1 MEAEEKFQISNDI
14 AYYLLKHFE
23 SITLEEHQE
32 LEKAHK
38 RSRQINRQFSTIGSK
53 FKRDRI
59 SGYRQ
64 LLDIINSNE
73 PDEVIMQNNGRK
85 AHIFKFDFDIGTDH
99 IQKIS
104 ALTTPQKSQ
113 IITENRVGYIIRTIK
128 IEAPSTKQLVVIS
141 DGLNVI
147 TAYPGTYGPPLP
159 IETMDAALFEQCSRF
174 WEEHV
179 FINN

>member
-1 MEAEEKFQISNDI
+1 MEAKEKFQINSDI
-14 AYYLLKHFE
+14 AYYLLKHFD
-23 SITLEEHQE
+23 SITFEEHQE
-32 LEKAHK
+32 LEKAQR
-38 RSRQINRQFSTIGSK
+38 RSRQINRQFSIIGSK
-53 FKRDRI
+53 FKSDRI

-73 PDEVIMQNNGRK
+73 PAEVIMQNNGRK
-85 AHIFKFDFDIGTDH
+85 ANIFKFDFDIGTDH
-99 IQKIS
+99 IQNVS
-104 ALTTPQKSQ
+104 ALTELEKSQ

-159 IETMDAALFEQCSRF
+159 IETMDAALFEQCSQF